1 MLQVNKSPALAD
13 RAPSAFAGA
22 GQSNG
27 PPEMSPAELI
37 ASLAGFFRRQY
48 PVVLF
53 VLLLAVGL
61 GAVYLLTTP
70 ARFIGRAAMIID
82 TRKVQL
88 FQQLPGMTMVEDPIR
103 REIVRRIHEVRRSG
117 RGLAGTGNA

>member
-13 RAPSAFAGA
+13 RAPAGFADA
-22 GQSNG
+22 GQGNG
-27 PPEMSPAELI
+27 PPEMSPAELM

-70 ARFIGRAAMIID
+70 AGFIGRAAMIID

-88 FQQLPGMTMVEDPIR
+88 FQQQSIVG
-103 REIVRRIHEVRRSG
+103 EIS
-117 RGLAGTGNA
+117 LDSSA